1 MADTS
6 VRTLRLLSLLQSRRH
21 WRGADLADRLEVSLR
36 TLRRDVDRLRD
47 LGYPVEAHPG
57 VDGGYALAPG
67 ATLPPLVLDDD
78 EAVAIAVGLA
88 AAAAAGVA
96 GLAEPAVQALAKVVP
111 VMPARLRRRAE
122 ALRTATVRASWDATS
137 GPSGPDTPDDGGV
150 DADALTAVA
159 VACRD
164 GVRLAFTYVDADGA
178 GSDRHVE
185 PLRVVALERRW
196 YLVAWDLDRVDWR
209 VFRLDRLSAPRP
221 TGARSAVR
229 ALPGGD
235 PAAYVRARLSGGPQ
249 RHRVEAVVDAPA
261 AVVRARVRWW
271 LSVEPEGAG
280 RCRVRLDV
288 DDLLWA
294 ATALGL
300 VGAPFTVVAPPELRD
315 TLREVA
321 ARYVRAGE
329 PPS

>member
-21 WRGADLADRLEVSLR
+21 WRGADLAGRLEVSLR
-36 TLRRDVDRLRD
+36 TLRRDVDRLRA

-67 ATLPPLVLDDD
+67 ASLPPLVLDDD
-78 EAVAIAVGLA
+78 EAVAIAVGLSA
-88 AAAAAGVA
+88 AATAGVA
-96 GLAEPAVQALAKVVP
+96 GLAEAAVQALAKVVP

-122 ALRTATVRASWDATS
+122 ALRTATVQASW
-137 GPSGPDTPDDGGV
+137 GTPGAPGTAGGDEAV
-150 DADALTAVA
+150 DAEALTTVA

-164 GVRLAFTYVDADGA
+164 GVRLDFTYVAADGA
-178 GSDRHVE
+178 GSARHVE
-185 PLRVVALERRW
+185 PQRVVVLDRRW

-209 VFRLDRLSAPRP
+209 VFRLDRLDAPRA
-221 TGARSAVR
+221 TGARVAPR
-229 ALPGGD
+229 RLPD
-235 PAAYVRARLSGGPQ
+235 DAAAFVRARLSGGPQ

-261 AVVRARVRWW
+261 AVVRGRVRWW
-271 LSVEPEGAG
+271 LSVEPEGED

-294 ATALGL
+294 VTALGL
-300 VGAPFTVVAPPELRD
+300 VGAPFTVVAPPELHA
-315 TLREVA
+315 TLRDVA
-321 ARYVRAGE
+321 QRYVRAGE
-329 PPS
+329 QPS